1 MSRDL
6 LLEIGVEEM
15 PARYIGLVLMQM
27 EEGLKRLLVENR
39 VGYSQAT
46 TYSTPRR
53 LTVVAK
59 GVAESQE
66 DVASEVTGPP
76 AKTAFDAEGKPTK
89 AALGFAKSQ
98 GVDVKELA
106 VKNTPKGDYVVVNKR
121 EKGKPTLEVLPGVLA
136 DLINSL
142 SFPRSMRWG
151 SVKMR
156 FARPIRWLLALFGD
170 SVVELEIAGVKSGDF
185 TYGHRF
191 LHPAKIT
198 INEASEYLE
207 ALERAFVIAD
217 HRRRKEIIKNQVAK
231 KAQEEGGVALI
242 EEDLLDEVANLVEY
256 PTSIS
261 GRFDESFLEVPS
273 EVIIT
278 SMVKNQRYFPVLGSD
293 DTLKPLFIAISNM
306 KDNLDEITKGNENV
320 ISARLSDA
328 KFFFN
333 EDKKTTLADLVP
345 KLKGMLFQEDLGT
358 VYDKAQRLV
367 KLSQFIAER
376 TYPEALDKAKRAAFL
391 CKAYLASQMVF
402 EFPELQGVM
411 GREYAV
417 SSGEDEEVAIGIY
430 EHYLPKSA
438 DSELPHTKLGI
449 VVSMADKLD
458 TVVGCLGVG
467 LIPTGSADPY
477 ALRRQA
483 SGMVRM
489 VVSSGL
495 RLSLSEVID
504 GALGILRDKL
514 RRPPNEAKKDVL
526 EFIRDRIEPILRSEG
541 FRYDEVD
548 SVLSAGYDDLS
559 DLWKRARA
567 VSALRK
573 SADDFDHIITA
584 FKRVFNILKGL
595 EVQPLVDESLLVEKE
610 EKGLYEKFVQVQEK
624 AEPLI
629 RSQKYEDALSVMVE
643 LREPVDDI
651 FDEVMIMDKDE
662 RLRKNRLGLMR
673 SVADLFLKVVD
684 FSKIVVEQK

>member
-1 MSRDL
+1 MSKDL

-15 PARYIGLVLMQM
+15 PARYIETALVQM
-27 EEGLKRLLVENR
+27 EEGLKRLLTENR
-39 VGYSQAT
+39 IAHGQVA

-53 LTVVAK
+53 LTVVAM
-59 GVAESQE
+59 GVAESGE
-66 DVASEVTGPP
+66 DVTSEVTGPP
-76 AKTAFDAEGKPTK
+76 AKVAFDAEGKPTR
-89 AALGFAKSQ
+89 AALGFAKVQ

-106 VKNTPKGDYVVVNKR
+106 VKNTPKGDYLVANKR
-121 EKGKPTLEVLPGVLA
+121 EKGKPTAEVLPGILA

-156 FARPIRWLLALFGD
+156 FARPIRWLLVLFGD
-170 SVVELEIAGVKSGDF
+170 SVVQLEIAGVRSGDF

-198 INEASEYLE
+198 INRPSEYLQ

-217 HRRRKEIIKNQVAK
+217 HRRRKEMIKNQVTK
-231 KAQEEGGVALI
+231 KAQEGGCVAMI
-242 EEDLLDEVANLVEY
+242 EEDLLDEVTNLVEY
-256 PTSIS
+256 PTPIS

-278 SMVKNQRYFPVLGSD
+278 SMSKNQRYFPVLGRD
-293 DTLKPLFIAISNM
+293 GALRPLFIAISNM

-320 ISARLSDA
+320 IRARLSDA
-328 KFFFN
+328 RFFFS
-333 EDKKTTLADLVP
+333 EDKKTSLADLVL
-345 KLKGMLFQEDLGT
+345 KLKGILFQEDLGT

-376 TYPEALDKAKRAAFL
+376 TYPGVVDKAKRASLL
-391 CKAYLASQMVF
+391 CKADLASQMVF

-438 DSELPHTKLGI
+438 DSELPRTRVGI
-449 VVSMADKLD
+449 IVSLADKLD

-483 SGMVRM
+483 SGIVRM

-495 RLSLSEVID
+495 RLSLSDMMD
-504 GALGILRDKL
+504 GALGLLGDKL
-514 RRPPNEAKKDVL
+514 KRPPDDVKKDVL
-526 EFIRDRIEPILRSEG
+526 EFTRDRIEPILRGEG

-573 SADDFDHIITA
+573 SEGDFDHIITA
-584 FKRVFNILKGL
+584 FKRVFNILKGI
-595 EVQPLVDESLLVEKE
+595 EVQPLVDERVLVERE
-610 EKGLYEKFVQVQEK
+610 EKELYARFVQVREK

-629 RSQKYEDALSVMVE
+629 RSQKYEEALTVMTE
-643 LREPVDDI
+643 LRKPVDDI

-684 FSKIVVEQK
+684 FSKIVADQK